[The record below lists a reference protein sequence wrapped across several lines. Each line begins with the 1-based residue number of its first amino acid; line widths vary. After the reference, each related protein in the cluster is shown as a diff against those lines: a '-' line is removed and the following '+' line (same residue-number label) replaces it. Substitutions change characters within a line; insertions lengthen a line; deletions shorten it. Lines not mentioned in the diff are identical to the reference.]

1 MFYLSIGVGCLLA
14 LLAVVWACKAGARR
28 TPPAVPAP
36 APMPGLPRATAK
48 LEAAAALLARADVR
62 APARV
67 LPPAL
72 QALHLARFTDLPPGQ
87 GDALAARLQTIPRPP
102 HALDQLVSAQFL
114 ARASSAE
121 LSDLMVGEPQI
132 AAKVLA
138 AVNSPLYGLQK
149 PLGSI
154 GQAAT
159 YLGMNSVRQIC
170 MQYMLDASFK
180 TTSPQ
185 VKACYEQ
192 IWNASAL
199 SGALC
204 FKLAQ
209 LLKLPDPG
217 GLVTQIVLSTLGPL
231 ASYALLDPDTVL
243 RLSRLDAIE
252 RARAEQDLLGLCATE
267 MGGLLLQSWKLPPS
281 LIDDVCDID
290 RILFLPPAGVP
301 ALSRR
306 ARGGRPDGGQL
317 PPGAAGCGRLTAQRQ
332 RPVNGHNWAGAP
344 WCHTCS
350 SCRRRAVAASTSKW
364 MSRACATAVCSIGS
378 SQVRNTSVRSRP
390 CAKSASLKPAW
401 WRSTTACGW
410 PVSNTTTVPRSSGR
424 RWPVAGKC
432 RSSPWYSLT
441 KRLQKATAP

>member
-14 LLAVVWACKAGARR
+14 LLAIVWAYKAGTRR
-28 TPPAVPAP
+28 TPPAAPVPAP
-36 APMPGLPRATAK
+36 LPVAPRATMK
-48 LEAAAALLARADVR
+48 VDAAAAPPAAAPARAD
-62 APARV
+62 AKSTARE

-87 GDALAARLQTIPRPP
+87 GDALAGRLQTIPRPP
-102 HALDQLVSAQFL
+102 HALDKLVSAQFL
-114 ARASSAE
+114 AQASSAE
-121 LSDLMVGEPQI
+121 LNDLMVGEPQI

-290 RILFLPPAGVP
+290 RILFLPPAGP
-301 ALSRR
+301 ADARQARLGLCYLCKSIADRMVAGTLTDLQQFDVHHMDDVALFHLAAYLHNFRLERLPEFLHFPDVR
-306 ARGGRPDGGQL
+306 AATDQM
-317 PPGAAGCGRLTAQRQ
+317 AAGFRLA
-332 RPVNGHNWAGAP
+332 RPAAGA
-344 WCHTCS
+344 
-350 SCRRRAVAASTSKW
+350 
-364 MSRACATAVCSIGS
+364 
-378 SQVRNTSVRSRP
+378 
-390 CAKSASLKPAW
+390 
-401 WRSTTACGW
+401 
-410 PVSNTTTVPRSSGR
+410 
-424 RWPVAGKC
+424 
-432 RSSPWYSLT
+432 
-441 KRLQKATAP
+441 